1 MTNAVNIAQSG
12 SNNVTFR
19 NRIING
25 AMVINQRNTA
35 VSTSDTY
42 TVDRWQL
49 VRSSD
54 ATESVAQNTDAPA
67 GFTYSLRD
75 TISVGDASIAA
86 TQFSGFKQP
95 IEGYNIADLG
105 FGTANAQNV
114 TVSFWVRSSV
124 TGQYTGNIANSGYT
138 RMCPF
143 NFTINTANTWEQK
156 TNTFP
161 GDTSGTWLTTNGI
174 GMNLQIYSALG
185 STYAS
190 GTANTWGSSGSNF
203 GCGSPVNGIASNG
216 NIFAITGVQ
225 LEAGTTASPFEYR
238 QYGTELALCQRYY
251 NMVANYSQTGGVA
264 PITNIVFPSATDIR
278 AIYNFPVQMR
288 VAPSVVSSSGSLY
301 FRIYNGNNIYA
312 NSISLDFASVS
323 GIGIVS
329 GGGTSGATQGQG
341 GIIFAST
348 AGAYFALSAEL

>member
-1 MTNAVNIAQSG
+1 MTLAVNIAQSG

-19 NRIING
+19 NKIING

-42 TVDRWQL
+42 TVDRWQF
-49 VRSSD
+49 VKSND
-54 ATESVAQNTDAPA
+54 ATESAAQNTDAPA

-95 IEGYNIADLG
+95 IEGYNIADFG
-105 FGTANAQNV
+105 FGTANAQSV

-161 GDTSGTWLTTNGI
+161 GDTTGTWNTTTGI
-174 GMNLQIYSALG
+174 GINLQIYSALG
-185 STYAS
+185 STYVS

-216 NIFAITGVQ
+216 NIFAIAGVQ

-238 QYGTELALCQRYY
+238 QYGTELNLCQRYY
-251 NMVANYSQTGGVA
+251 QRQSGFLAIAGSSTSTGTSINFGTEMRA
-264 PITNIVFPSATDIR
+264 SPSL
-278 AIYNFPVQMR
+278 
-288 VAPSVVSSSGSLY
+288 SSSGVLTLSDVSAAD
-301 FRIYNGNNIYA
+301 FTQSSASVNIA
-312 NSISLDFASVS
+312 GGRVNARSIFFDMTTFSGLTTNRPMANVNTGNSI
-323 GIGIVS
+323 I
-329 GGGTSGATQGQG
+329 
-341 GIIFAST
+341 
-348 AGAYFALSAEL
+348 LSAEL

>member
-1 MTNAVNIAQSG
+1 MTLAVNIAQSG

-19 NRIING
+19 NKIING
-25 AMVINQRNTA
+25 AMVVNQRNTA

-42 TVDRWQL
+42 TVDRWQF
-49 VRSSD
+49 VKSND
-54 ATESVAQNTDAPA
+54 ATESAAQNTDAPA

-95 IEGYNIADLG
+95 IEGYNIADFG
-105 FGTANAQNV
+105 FGTANAQSV

-161 GDTSGTWLTTNGI
+161 GDTTGTWNTTTGI
-174 GMNLQIYSALG
+174 GINLQIYSALG

-216 NIFAITGVQ
+216 NIFAIACVQ

-238 QYGTELALCQRYY
+238 QYGTELFLCQRYY
-251 NMVANYSQTGGVA
+251 STVYVAMDAAGNAFGAQGVTFPATMRTQPSWTIISNNVTSNISSVQFNVGSFPAGQPTTGSTIQWVTG
-264 PITNIVFPSATDIR
+264 SAAR
-278 AIYNFPVQMR
+278 AYM
-288 VAPSVVSSSGSLY
+288 
-301 FRIYNGNNIYA
+301 
-312 NSISLDFASVS
+312 FAD
-323 GIGIVS
+323 
-329 GGGTSGATQGQG
+329 
-341 GIIFAST
+341 
-348 AGAYFALSAEL
+348 YALSSEL

>member
-1 MTNAVNIAQSG
+1 MTLAVNIAQSG
-12 SNNVTFR
+12 SSNVTFR

-42 TVDRWQL
+42 TVDRWQF
-49 VRSSD
+49 VKSND
-54 ATESVAQNTDAPA
+54 ATESAAQNTDAPA

-95 IEGYNIADLG
+95 IEGYNIADFG
-105 FGTANAQNV
+105 FGTANAQSV

-161 GDTSGTWLTTNGI
+161 GDTTGTWNTTTGI
-174 GMNLQIYSALG
+174 GINLQIYSALG

-216 NIFAITGVQ
+216 NIFAIAGVQ

-251 NMVANYSQTGGVA
+251 EVVNATLGAYVDNGAVDNVRFYIAFKVTKRANPTVTSGSGGSESSGTWTPAYSGVDVNGTNCSSVIGSTITRPYINA
-264 PITNIVFPSATDIR
+264 PIIA
-278 AIYNFPVQMR
+278 
-288 VAPSVVSSSGSLY
+288 
-301 FRIYNGNNIYA
+301 
-312 NSISLDFASVS
+312 SI
-323 GIGIVS
+323 
-329 GGGTSGATQGQG
+329 
-341 GIIFAST
+341 
-348 AGAYFALSAEL
+348 EL

>member
-1 MTNAVNIAQSG
+1 MTLAVNIAQSG

-19 NRIING
+19 NKIING
-25 AMVINQRNTA
+25 AMVVNQRNTA

-42 TVDRWQL
+42 TVDRWQF
-49 VRSSD
+49 VKSND
-54 ATESVAQNTDAPA
+54 ATESAAQNTDAPA

-95 IEGYNIADLG
+95 IEGYNIADFG
-105 FGTANAQNV
+105 FGTANAQSV

-161 GDTSGTWLTTNGI
+161 GDTTGTWNTTTGI
-174 GMNLQIYSALG
+174 GINLQIYSALG

-216 NIFAITGVQ
+216 NIFAIAGVQ

-238 QYGTELALCQRYY
+238 QYGTELFLCQRYY
-251 NMVANYSQTGGVA
+251 STVYVAMDAAGNAFGAQGVTFPATMRTQPSWTIISNNVTSNISSVQFNVGSFPAGQPTTGSTIQWVTG
-264 PITNIVFPSATDIR
+264 SAAR
-278 AIYNFPVQMR
+278 AYM
-288 VAPSVVSSSGSLY
+288 
-301 FRIYNGNNIYA
+301 
-312 NSISLDFASVS
+312 FAD
-323 GIGIVS
+323 
-329 GGGTSGATQGQG
+329 
-341 GIIFAST
+341 
-348 AGAYFALSAEL
+348 YALSSEL

>member
-1 MTNAVNIAQSG
+1 MTLAVNIAQSG
-12 SNNVTFR
+12 SNNATFR

-42 TVDRWQL
+42 TVDRWQF
-49 VRSSD
+49 VKSND
-54 ATESVAQNTDAPA
+54 ATESAAQNTDAPA

-95 IEGYNIADLG
+95 IEGYNIADFG
-105 FGTANAQNV
+105 FGTANAQSV

-161 GDTSGTWLTTNGI
+161 GDTTGTWNTTTGI
-174 GMNLQIYSALG
+174 GINLQIYSALG

-216 NIFAITGVQ
+216 NIFAIAGVQ

-238 QYGTELALCQRYY
+238 QYGTELALCQRYCY
-251 NMVANYSQTGGVA
+251 KIATSGGYSTYATTGMFISTTRVDFPILFPTYMRASPTGTYTAANTYLPSSAGTDF
-264 PITNIVFPSATDIR
+264 TPSA
-278 AIYNFPVQMR
+278 V
-288 VAPSVVSSSGSLY
+288 
-301 FRIYNGNNIYA
+301 
-312 NSISLDFASVS
+312 ASVS
-323 GIGIVS
+323 GSACPQAITV
-329 GGGTSGATQGQG
+329 TFTVSGATAGR
-341 GIIFAST
+341 AATLTDLSST
-348 AGAYFALSAEL
+348 ASNMIFSAEL